1 MFYINQQLNDMK
13 KVLYGFAMATAIAMA
28 SCGNTTQQTN
38 ADSDS
43 TVTSQADAD
52 AQVCK
57 EAIVAQVEKIYG
69 RINEMNENGEIDLGQ
84 LEQEFCTL
92 YYLNLKEHIAQYDAN
107 ATGDM
112 CFMGDEGYHWL
123 LDLVPPFSVEQ
134 VSVDMLGPDRALV
147 QVRLI
152 STGVGKVADDE
163 DEYTGGI
170 TMILCLEKGQWKV
183 NNWLDPEAYD
193 EGGYLGMLE
202 AYIRENTVP
211 GSEPET
217 PVE

>member
-1 MFYINQQLNDMK
+1 MK

-43 TVTSQADAD
+43 TVATQADAD
-52 AQVCK
+52 AQISK
-57 EAIVAQVEKIYG
+57 ETIVSQVEKIYE
-69 RINEMNENGEIDLGQ
+69 RLNEMNENGEIDLRQ
-84 LEQEFCTL
+84 LEQEFCTS
-92 YYLNLKEHIAQYDAN
+92 YYLSLKERIAQYDEN

-123 LDLVPPFSVEQ
+123 LDLVLPFSVEQ
-134 VSVDMLGPDRALV
+134 VSVDMLGQDQAQV

-152 STGVGKVADDE
+152 SMGVGKAADDE
-163 DEYTGGI
+163 DEYTAGT
-170 TMILCLEKGQWKV
+170 TMILCLENGQWKV

-202 AYIRENTVP
+202 TYIKENNVP
-211 GSEPET
+211 DGEPST
-217 PVE
+217 LVE